1 MEKLDLWMLLDQT
14 DKFFGF
20 QALERSNYQIIKFV
34 IFKLFNPRS
43 SKLSK
48 PEIPKE

>member
-34 IFKLFNPRS
+34 NFQIV
-43 SKLSK
+43 
-48 PEIPKE
+48 